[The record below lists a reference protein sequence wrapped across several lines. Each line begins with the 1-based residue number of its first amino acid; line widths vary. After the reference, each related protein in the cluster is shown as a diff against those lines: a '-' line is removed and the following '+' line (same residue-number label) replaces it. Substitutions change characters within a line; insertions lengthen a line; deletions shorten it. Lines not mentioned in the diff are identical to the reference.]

1 MTEEEKLEKINS
13 LNESIGKATN
23 EIEKIN
29 KKEAKLKK
37 KGSSL
42 SNTDARSRSF
52 YQRQLEGYVAEKKR
66 LESGDN
72 PNDGPNGN
80 NPPSDGKGNGSG
92 TGNVGSKG
100 SGSGNRGSTG
110 TVTGTGTG
118 TVTGTGT
125 GTVTSTGTPSSKENA
140 LTGSEKK
147 AEETADEMNDEEEK
161 NKKTE
166 DAKSAAET
174 ARDMA
179 AQVDANV
186 EENIPTWF
194 WREAQEMAPSDKAK
208 RGFIIS
214 NYILNR
220 LGTAAGNIGAIVQ
233 NAGGSGGATLKEHG
247 GSYIDQYR
255 KSKLEQALANRK
267 TRQNNLLQQQ
277 IDALV
282 AIGASENEARAIQ
295 NKLRNSKYWNKYNRL
310 TNEQQVYIQGL
321 LYSDTKGEITDAVL
335 GDFIDRIME
344 GKDTS
349 LNNVAA
355 TALTAAGIDN
365 IDQIVRGAGS
375 TGEKVT
381 NWLARANG
389 WKKPGE

>member
-1 MTEEEKLEKINS
+1 MEERTLEQIEADAESLREKIKKLNKKKEKGKELS
-13 LNESIGKATN
+13 ASETRNLSLYEKNLNELSKEKANLGKKPATVD
-23 EIEKIN
+23 KPATPAAPVN
-29 KKEAKLKK
+29 KPTAPVNKPAAPVNKPSSPKE
-37 KGSSL
+37 
-42 SNTDARSRSF
+42 
-52 YQRQLEGYVAEKKR
+52 KR
-66 LESGDN
+66 LE
-72 PNDGPNGN
+72 
-80 NPPSDGKGNGSG
+80 
-92 TGNVGSKG
+92 NV
-100 SGSGNRGSTG
+100 
-110 TVTGTGTG
+110 
-118 TVTGTGT
+118 
-125 GTVTSTGTPSSKENA
+125 E
-140 LTGSEKK
+140 EK
-147 AEETADEMNDEEEK
+147 AVETADEMNSEEEK
-161 NKKTE
+161 NKKTG

-186 EENIPTWF
+186 EENVPTWF
-194 WREAQEMAPSDKAK
+194 WREAQEMAPTDKAK

-255 KSKLEQALANRK
+255 KSKLEQAMANRK

-344 GKDTS
+344 GKDIS
-349 LNNVAA
+349 LDNVAA

-365 IDQIVRGAGS
+365 VDKLTSGAGS
-375 TGEKVT
+375 IGEKVT
-381 NWLARANG
+381 NWLAGAAG

>member
-1 MTEEEKLEKINS
+1 MARNIKEVNKEIS
-13 LNESIGKATN
+13 KAQKA
-23 EIEKIN
+23 IEKIN
-29 KKEAKLKK
+29 KKEEKDGGLSNVDAGTRSTYMKMLKK
-37 KGSSL
+37 LEAEKESILNGSSETVTHKKVD
-42 SNTDARSRSF
+42 STPTTTTAAPKTVTPAANTAAPKAPASSTPAVK
-52 YQRQLEGYVAEKKR
+52 QPSTKEKR
-66 LESGDN
+66 LE
-72 PNDGPNGN
+72 
-80 NPPSDGKGNGSG
+80 
-92 TGNVGSKG
+92 NV
-100 SGSGNRGSTG
+100 
-110 TVTGTGTG
+110 
-118 TVTGTGT
+118 
-125 GTVTSTGTPSSKENA
+125 EA
-140 LTGSEKK
+140 K
-147 AEETADEMNDEEEK
+147 AAEAADEMNSEEEK

-174 ARDMA
+174 ARDRA

-194 WREAQEMAPSDKAK
+194 WREAQEMAPTDKAK

-220 LGTAAGNIGAIVQ
+220 LGTATGNIGAIVQ

-247 GSYIDQYR
+247 GSYIDKYR
-255 KSKLEQALANRK
+255 QSKLEQALTNRK
-267 TRQNNLLQQQ
+267 AKQNNLLQQQ

-295 NKLRNSKYWNKYNRL
+295 NKLRNSKHWNKYNRL

-344 GKDTS
+344 GKDIS

-365 IDQIVRGAGS
+365 VEKLTSGAGS
-375 TGEKVT
+375 IGEKVT
-381 NWLARANG
+381 NWLAGAAG

>member
-1 MTEEEKLEKINS
+1 MEERTLEQIEADEESLREKIKK
-13 LNESIGKATN
+13 LN
-23 EIEKIN
+23 
-29 KKEAKLKK
+29 KK
-37 KGSSL
+37 KGKGKEL
-42 SNTDARSRSF
+42 SASETRNLALYEKNLNELSKEKENLGKKPATVNTPP
-52 YQRQLEGYVAEKKR
+52 VATPTSK
-66 LESGDN
+66 
-72 PNDGPNGN
+72 
-80 NPPSDGKGNGSG
+80 GSG

-100 SGSGNRGSTG
+100 SGGGAGGGTRTG
-110 TVTGTGTG
+110 G
-118 TVTGTGT
+118 
-125 GTVTSTGTPSSKENA
+125 SKETK
-140 LTGSEKK
+140 LTASEGK
-147 AEETADEMNDEEEK
+147 AVATADEMNSEEEK
-161 NKKTE
+161 NKKVG
-166 DAKSAAET
+166 DAGSAAET

-179 AQVDANV
+179 NTVDANV
-186 EENIPTWF
+186 EENVPTWF
-194 WREAQEMAPSDKAK
+194 WREAREMAPSDKAK
-208 RGFIIS
+208 QGFIIS

-220 LGTAAGNIGAIVQ
+220 LGTAAGNIGAIIQ

-255 KSKLEQALANRK
+255 QSKLDQAMANRK
-267 TRQNNLLQQQ
+267 TKQNNLLQQQ

-344 GKDTS
+344 GKDIS

-365 IDQIVRGAGS
+365 VDKLTREAGS
-375 TGEKVT
+375 IGEKVT
-381 NWLARANG
+381 NWLAGAAG

>member
-13 LNESIGKATN
+13 LNKSIEKANNEIGK
-23 EIEKIN
+23 ID

-72 PNDGPNGN
+72 PNGN
-80 NPPSDGKGNGSG
+80 NPPSDGKVNGSG
-92 TGNVGSKG
+92 TGNVGSKVN
-100 SGSGNRGSTG
+100 GSGNRGSTG
-110 TVTGTGTG
+110 NGTSG
-118 TVTGTGT
+118 GT

-147 AEETADEMNDEEEK
+147 AEETADAMNNEEDK

-179 AQVDANV
+179 SQVDANV
-186 EENIPTWF
+186 EENVPTWF

-277 IDALV
+277 INALV

-344 GKDTS
+344 GKDIS
-349 LNNVAA
+349 LNNAAA
-355 TALTAAGIDN
+355 TALTAAGVDN
-365 IDQIVRGAGS
+365 IDKLISGAG
-375 TGEKVT
+375 TIGEKVT
-381 NWLARANG
+381 NWLAGAAG

>member
-1 MTEEEKLEKINS
+1 MARNIKEVDKEIS
-13 LNESIGKATN
+13 KAQKA
-23 EIEKIN
+23 IEKIN
-29 KKEAKLKK
+29 KKEEKNGGLSNVDAGTRSTYRKMLKK
-37 KGSSL
+37 
-42 SNTDARSRSF
+42 
-52 YQRQLEGYVAEKKR
+52 LEAEK
-66 LESGDN
+66 ESIL
-72 PNDGPNGN
+72 NG
-80 NPPSDGKGNGSG
+80 GSE
-92 TGNVGSKG
+92 TATPKNTTTTTTAAPK
-100 SGSGNRGSTG
+100 
-110 TVTGTGTG
+110 TVTPAAAPK
-118 TVTGTGT
+118 TVTPAAP
-125 GTVTSTGTPSSKENA
+125 VNKQPSTSSKEK
-140 LTGSEKK
+140 LLEKVEEK
-147 AEETADEMNDEEEK
+147 AAETADEMNSEEAK
-161 NKKTE
+161 NKKIE
-166 DAKSAAET
+166 DAASATQT
-174 ARDMA
+174 AKEMA
-179 AQVDANV
+179 NTVDANV
-186 EENIPTWF
+186 EENVPTWF

-255 KSKLEQALANRK
+255 KSKLEQAMANRK
-267 TRQNNLLQQQ
+267 TRQNNLLQMQTN
-277 IDALV
+277 ALV

-344 GKDTS
+344 GKDIS

-365 IDQIVRGAGS
+365 IDQLVSGAG
-375 TGEKVT
+375 TIGEKVT
-381 NWLARANG
+381 NWLAGVAG

>member
-1 MTEEEKLEKINS
+1 MAENIKETDKEISKLQKAIRKIN
-13 LNESIGKATN
+13 
-23 EIEKIN
+23 EKE
-29 KKEAKLKK
+29 KKD
-37 KGSSL
+37 GSL
-42 SNTDARSRSF
+42 SNVDAGTRSI
-52 YQRQLEGYVAEKKR
+52 YMKKLKELEAKKESILNGGSETTTTPKKVDSTPTTTATTATTAAPKTVTPAAAPVVNKPATSSKEKR
-66 LESGDN
+66 LE
-72 PNDGPNGN
+72 
-80 NPPSDGKGNGSG
+80 
-92 TGNVGSKG
+92 NV
-100 SGSGNRGSTG
+100 
-110 TVTGTGTG
+110 
-118 TVTGTGT
+118 
-125 GTVTSTGTPSSKENA
+125 E
-140 LTGSEKK
+140 EKA
-147 AEETADEMNDEEEK
+147 AEAADEMNSEEDK

-194 WREAQEMAPSDKAK
+194 WREAQEMAPTDKAK

-277 IDALV
+277 INALV

-344 GKDTS
+344 GKDVS

-365 IDQIVRGAGS
+365 IDQLVSGAG
-375 TGEKVT
+375 TIGEKVT
-381 NWLARANG
+381 KWLAGAAG

>member
-1 MTEEEKLEKINS
+1 MARNIK
-13 LNESIGKATN
+13 
-23 EIEKIN
+23 EIEKEMSKAQKAIEKYD
-29 KKEAKLKK
+29 KKEEKDGGLSNVDAGTRSTYRKMLKK
-37 KGSSL
+37 
-42 SNTDARSRSF
+42 
-52 YQRQLEGYVAEKKR
+52 LEAEKESILNGGSETDTPKKVDIAPTTTTAPAPAPKTVTPAAAPKTVTPVVNKPSTSSKEKR
-66 LESGDN
+66 LE
-72 PNDGPNGN
+72 
-80 NPPSDGKGNGSG
+80 
-92 TGNVGSKG
+92 NV
-100 SGSGNRGSTG
+100 
-110 TVTGTGTG
+110 
-118 TVTGTGT
+118 
-125 GTVTSTGTPSSKENA
+125 
-140 LTGSEKK
+140 EKK
-147 AEETADEMNDEEEK
+147 AVATADAMNSEEEK
-161 NKKTE
+161 NKKVE
-166 DAKSAAET
+166 DAASATQT
-174 ARDMA
+174 AKEMA
-179 AQVDANV
+179 NTVDANV

-295 NKLRNSKYWNKYNRL
+295 NKLRNSKHWNKYNRL

-344 GKDTS
+344 GKDIS

-355 TALTAAGIDN
+355 TALAAAGIDN
-365 IDQIVRGAGS
+365 VDKLTSEAGS
-375 TGEKVT
+375 IGEKVT
-381 NWLARANG
+381 NWLAGAAG

>member
-1 MTEEEKLEKINS
+1 MEERTLEEIEADEKSLREKI
-13 LNESIGKATN
+13 K
-23 EIEKIN
+23 KIN
-29 KKEAKLKK
+29 KKKEKGKELSASETRNLSLYEKNLNELSKEKENLGKK
-37 KGSSL
+37 PATVDKPATPAAPVNKPTAPVNKPAAPVVNKPSSPK
-42 SNTDARSRSF
+42 
-52 YQRQLEGYVAEKKR
+52 EKR
-66 LESGDN
+66 LE
-72 PNDGPNGN
+72 
-80 NPPSDGKGNGSG
+80 
-92 TGNVGSKG
+92 NV
-100 SGSGNRGSTG
+100 
-110 TVTGTGTG
+110 
-118 TVTGTGT
+118 
-125 GTVTSTGTPSSKENA
+125 E
-140 LTGSEKK
+140 EK
-147 AEETADEMNDEEEK
+147 AVATADEMNSEEDK

-174 ARDMA
+174 ARDRA

-186 EENIPTWF
+186 EENVPTWF

-220 LGTAAGNIGAIVQ
+220 LGTAAGNIGAIIQ
-233 NAGGSGGATLKEHG
+233 NAGGSGGAALKEHG

-255 KSKLEQALANRK
+255 KSKLEQAMANRK

-310 TNEQQVYIQGL
+310 TNEQQIYIQGL

-335 GDFIDRIME
+335 GNFIDKIME
-344 GKDTS
+344 GKDIS

-365 IDQIVRGAGS
+365 VDKLTSDAG
-375 TGEKVT
+375 TIGEKVT
-381 NWLARANG
+381 NWLAGAAG

>member
-1 MTEEEKLEKINS
+1 MAKDIKDIEKKISKLQKTIRKINEKEEKDGGLSNVDAGARSTYRKQLKKLEAER
-13 LNESIGKATN
+13 ESILNGGSETATP
-23 EIEKIN
+23 KKVDSAPTTTTATATATATTAAPKTVTPAAAPVVN
-29 KKEAKLKK
+29 KPATSSKE
-37 KGSSL
+37 
-42 SNTDARSRSF
+42 
-52 YQRQLEGYVAEKKR
+52 KR
-66 LESGDN
+66 LE
-72 PNDGPNGN
+72 
-80 NPPSDGKGNGSG
+80 
-92 TGNVGSKG
+92 NV
-100 SGSGNRGSTG
+100 
-110 TVTGTGTG
+110 
-118 TVTGTGT
+118 
-125 GTVTSTGTPSSKENA
+125 E
-140 LTGSEKK
+140 EKA
-147 AEETADEMNDEEEK
+147 AEAADEMNSEEAK
-161 NKKTE
+161 NKKAG

-186 EENIPTWF
+186 EENVPTWF

-255 KSKLEQALANRK
+255 QSKLEQAMANRK

-310 TNEQQVYIQGL
+310 TNEQQIYIQGL

-335 GDFIDRIME
+335 GNFIDKIME
-344 GKDTS
+344 GKDIS
-349 LNNVAA
+349 LNNAAA

-365 IDQIVRGAGS
+365 IDELVSGAG
-375 TGEKVT
+375 TIGKKVT
-381 NWLARANG
+381 NWLAGAAG

>member
-1 MTEEEKLEKINS
+1 MAKNIKETDKEISKLQKAIRKINEKEEKDGGLSNVDAGTRSVYRKKLKELEAER
-13 LNESIGKATN
+13 ESILNGGSETATTP
-23 EIEKIN
+23 
-29 KKEAKLKK
+29 KKVDSAPTATAAPK
-37 KGSSL
+37 
-42 SNTDARSRSF
+42 
-52 YQRQLEGYVAEKKR
+52 
-66 LESGDN
+66 
-72 PNDGPNGN
+72 
-80 NPPSDGKGNGSG
+80 
-92 TGNVGSKG
+92 
-100 SGSGNRGSTG
+100 
-110 TVTGTGTG
+110 TVTPATTAAPK
-118 TVTGTGT
+118 TVTPAAAPVVNKPAT
-125 GTVTSTGTPSSKENA
+125 SSKEKLLENVE
-140 LTGSEKK
+140 EK
-147 AEETADEMNDEEEK
+147 AAETADEMNSEEAK
-161 NKKTE
+161 NKKIE

-174 ARDMA
+174 ARDRA

-186 EENIPTWF
+186 EENVPTWF

-233 NAGGSGGATLKEHG
+233 NAGGSGGATLREHG

-255 KSKLEQALANRK
+255 KSKLEQAMANRK

-277 IDALV
+277 VDALV

-310 TNEQQVYIQGL
+310 TNEQQIYIQGL

-335 GDFIDRIME
+335 GNFIDKIME
-344 GKDTS
+344 GKDIS
-349 LNNVAA
+349 LNNAAA

-365 IDQIVRGAGS
+365 IDQLISGAG
-375 TGEKVT
+375 TIGEKVT
-381 NWLARANG
+381 NWLAGVAG

>member
-1 MTEEEKLEKINS
+1 MARNIKEVEKEISKAQKAIEKYDKKEEKDGGLSNVDAGTRSTYRKMLKKLEAEK
-13 LNESIGKATN
+13 ESILNGGS
-23 EIEKIN
+23 EIDTPKKVDIAPTTTTAPAPAPKPVTPAAAPKTVTPVVN
-29 KKEAKLKK
+29 KPSTSSKE
-37 KGSSL
+37 
-42 SNTDARSRSF
+42 
-52 YQRQLEGYVAEKKR
+52 KR
-66 LESGDN
+66 LE
-72 PNDGPNGN
+72 
-80 NPPSDGKGNGSG
+80 
-92 TGNVGSKG
+92 NV
-100 SGSGNRGSTG
+100 
-110 TVTGTGTG
+110 
-118 TVTGTGT
+118 
-125 GTVTSTGTPSSKENA
+125 E
-140 LTGSEKK
+140 EK
-147 AEETADEMNDEEEK
+147 AVATADEMNNEEDK
-161 NKKTE
+161 NKKIE

-174 ARDMA
+174 ARNMA

-186 EENIPTWF
+186 EENVPTWF

-255 KSKLEQALANRK
+255 KSKLEQAMTNRK

-344 GKDTS
+344 GKDIS

-365 IDQIVRGAGS
+365 VDKLVSGAG
-375 TGEKVT
+375 TIGEKVT
-381 NWLARANG
+381 NWLIGAAG

>member
-1 MTEEEKLEKINS
+1 MEERTLEQIEADEKSLREKI
-13 LNESIGKATN
+13 K
-23 EIEKIN
+23 KIN
-29 KKEAKLKK
+29 KKKEKGKELSASETRNLSLYEKNLSELSKEKENLGKK
-37 KGSSL
+37 PATVDKPAVPVTPAAPVNKPAAPVVNKPSTSSK
-42 SNTDARSRSF
+42 
-52 YQRQLEGYVAEKKR
+52 EKR
-66 LESGDN
+66 LE
-72 PNDGPNGN
+72 
-80 NPPSDGKGNGSG
+80 
-92 TGNVGSKG
+92 NV
-100 SGSGNRGSTG
+100 
-110 TVTGTGTG
+110 
-118 TVTGTGT
+118 
-125 GTVTSTGTPSSKENA
+125 E
-140 LTGSEKK
+140 EK
-147 AEETADEMNDEEEK
+147 AVATADGMNSEEDK

-174 ARDMA
+174 ARDRA

-186 EENIPTWF
+186 EENVPTWF
-194 WREAQEMAPSDKAK
+194 WREAREMAPSDKAK
-208 RGFIIS
+208 QGFIIS

-220 LGTAAGNIGAIVQ
+220 LGTAAGNIGAIIQ
-233 NAGGSGGATLKEHG
+233 NAGGSGGAALKEHG

-255 KSKLEQALANRK
+255 KSKLDQAMANRK

-335 GDFIDRIME
+335 GDFIDKIME
-344 GKDTS
+344 GKDIS

-365 IDQIVRGAGS
+365 VEQLKTGADDIKK
-375 TGEKVT
+375 KVIKWL
-381 NWLARANG
+381 NWD
-389 WKKPGE
+389 

>member
-1 MTEEEKLEKINS
+1 MARNIKEVEKEISKAQKAIEKYDKKEEKDGGLSNVDAGTRSTYRKMLKKLEAEK
-13 LNESIGKATN
+13 ESILNGGSETTIPKKVDIAPTTTTAPAP
-23 EIEKIN
+23 KTVTPAAAPKTVTPVVN
-29 KKEAKLKK
+29 KPSTSSKE
-37 KGSSL
+37 
-42 SNTDARSRSF
+42 
-52 YQRQLEGYVAEKKR
+52 KR
-66 LESGDN
+66 LENVEEKAAAVADAM
-72 PNDGPNGN
+72 N
-80 NPPSDGKGNGSG
+80 N
-92 TGNVGSKG
+92 
-100 SGSGNRGSTG
+100 
-110 TVTGTGTG
+110 
-118 TVTGTGT
+118 
-125 GTVTSTGTPSSKENA
+125 
-140 LTGSEKK
+140 
-147 AEETADEMNDEEEK
+147 EEDK
-161 NKKTE
+161 NKKVE
-166 DAKSAAET
+166 DAASATQT
-174 ARDMA
+174 AKEMA
-179 AQVDANV
+179 NTVDANV

-255 KSKLEQALANRK
+255 KSKLEQAMTNRK

-295 NKLRNSKYWNKYNRL
+295 NKLRNSKHWNKYNRL

-344 GKDTS
+344 GKDIS

-365 IDQIVRGAGS
+365 VDKLVSGAG
-375 TGEKVT
+375 TIGEKVT
-381 NWLARANG
+381 NWLAGAAG

>member
-1 MTEEEKLEKINS
+1 MDEERTLEQIEADEKSLREKIKKINRKKEKGKELS
-13 LNESIGKATN
+13 ASEARNLALYEKNLNELSKEKENLGKKPATV
-23 EIEKIN
+23 
-29 KKEAKLKK
+29 
-37 KGSSL
+37 
-42 SNTDARSRSF
+42 NTPP
-52 YQRQLEGYVAEKKR
+52 VATPTSKV
-66 LESGDN
+66 SG
-72 PNDGPNGN
+72 
-80 NPPSDGKGNGSG
+80 GSG

-100 SGSGNRGSTG
+100 SGGGTRTG
-110 TVTGTGTG
+110 G
-118 TVTGTGT
+118 
-125 GTVTSTGTPSSKENA
+125 SKETK
-140 LTGSEKK
+140 LTVSEGK
-147 AEETADEMNDEEEK
+147 AVATADEMNSEEEK
-161 NKKTE
+161 NKKVG
-166 DAKSAAET
+166 DAGSAAET

-179 AQVDANV
+179 NTVDANV
-186 EENIPTWF
+186 EENVPTWF
-194 WREAQEMAPSDKAK
+194 WREAREMAPSDKAK
-208 RGFIIS
+208 QGFIIS

-220 LGTAAGNIGAIVQ
+220 LGTAAGNIGAIIQ

-255 KSKLEQALANRK
+255 QSKLDQAMANRK
-267 TRQNNLLQQQ
+267 TKQNNLLQQQ

-344 GKDTS
+344 GKDIS

-365 IDQIVRGAGS
+365 VDKLTREAGS
-375 TGEKVT
+375 IGEKVT
-381 NWLARANG
+381 NWLAGAAG

>member
-1 MTEEEKLEKINS
+1 MARNIKEVEKDISKAQKAIEKYDKKEEKYGGLSNVDAGTRSTYRKMLKKLEAEK
-13 LNESIGKATN
+13 ESILNGGSETDTPKKVDIAPTTTTAPKTVTPAANAAAPKAPASSTPAV
-23 EIEKIN
+23 KQPST
-29 KKEAKLKK
+29 KE
-37 KGSSL
+37 
-42 SNTDARSRSF
+42 
-52 YQRQLEGYVAEKKR
+52 KR
-66 LESGDN
+66 LE
-72 PNDGPNGN
+72 
-80 NPPSDGKGNGSG
+80 
-92 TGNVGSKG
+92 NV
-100 SGSGNRGSTG
+100 
-110 TVTGTGTG
+110 
-118 TVTGTGT
+118 
-125 GTVTSTGTPSSKENA
+125 E
-140 LTGSEKK
+140 EKA
-147 AEETADEMNDEEEK
+147 AEAADEMNSEEEK

-174 ARDMA
+174 ARDRA

-194 WREAQEMAPSDKAK
+194 WREAQEMSPTDKAK

-220 LGTAAGNIGAIVQ
+220 LGTATGNIGAIVQ

-247 GSYIDQYR
+247 GSYIDKYR
-255 KSKLEQALANRK
+255 QSKLEQALTNRK
-267 TRQNNLLQQQ
+267 AKQNNLLQQQ

-295 NKLRNSKYWNKYNRL
+295 NKLRNSKHWNKYNRL

-321 LYSDTKGEITDAVL
+321 LYNDTKGEITDAVL

-344 GKDTS
+344 GKDVS

-365 IDQIVRGAGS
+365 VDKLTSEAGS
-375 TGEKVT
+375 IGEKVT
-381 NWLARANG
+381 NWLAGAAG

>member
-1 MTEEEKLEKINS
+1 MAKNIKDIEKEMS
-13 LNESIGKATN
+13 KAQKA
-23 EIEKIN
+23 IEKIN
-29 KKEAKLKK
+29 KKEEKDGGLSNVDAGARSTYQKMLKK
-37 KGSSL
+37 LEAEKENILNGSSETAIPKKVD
-42 SNTDARSRSF
+42 STPTATTTTATPTASTAPKTVTPAAPVVNKTSTSSK
-52 YQRQLEGYVAEKKR
+52 EKR
-66 LESGDN
+66 LE
-72 PNDGPNGN
+72 
-80 NPPSDGKGNGSG
+80 
-92 TGNVGSKG
+92 NV
-100 SGSGNRGSTG
+100 
-110 TVTGTGTG
+110 
-118 TVTGTGT
+118 
-125 GTVTSTGTPSSKENA
+125 E
-140 LTGSEKK
+140 EKA
-147 AEETADEMNDEEEK
+147 AEAADEMNSEEAK
-161 NKKTE
+161 NKKIE

-174 ARDMA
+174 ARDRA

-186 EENIPTWF
+186 EENVPTWF

-220 LGTAAGNIGAIVQ
+220 LGTAAGNIGAIIQ
-233 NAGGSGGATLKEHG
+233 NNGGSGGGQIKEHG

-255 KSKLEQALANRK
+255 KSKLEQAMANRK

-277 IDALV
+277 VDALV

-310 TNEQQVYIQGL
+310 TNEQQIYIQGL

-335 GDFIDRIME
+335 GNFIDRIME
-344 GKDTS
+344 GKDVS

-365 IDQIVRGAGS
+365 IDQLISGAG
-375 TGEKVT
+375 TIGDKVT
-381 NWLARANG
+381 KWLAGAAG

>member
-1 MTEEEKLEKINS
+1 MARNLKDIEKKMS
-13 LNESIGKATN
+13 KAQKA
-23 EIEKIN
+23 IEKIN
-29 KKEAKLKK
+29 KKEEKD
-37 KGSSL
+37 GSL
-42 SNTDARSRSF
+42 SNVDAGARST
-52 YQRQLEGYVAEKKR
+52 YQKMLKKLEAEK
-66 LESGDN
+66 ESIL
-72 PNDGPNGN
+72 NG
-80 NPPSDGKGNGSG
+80 GSE
-92 TGNVGSKG
+92 TTTTPKKVDSAPTTTTAATATAAPKTVTPAAPVVNKQPVSTGSKE
-100 SGSGNRGSTG
+100 
-110 TVTGTGTG
+110 
-118 TVTGTGT
+118 
-125 GTVTSTGTPSSKENA
+125 KLLENVE
-140 LTGSEKK
+140 EK
-147 AEETADEMNDEEEK
+147 AAETADEMNDEEAK

-174 ARDMA
+174 ARDRA
-179 AQVDANV
+179 AQVDANI

-233 NAGGSGGATLKEHG
+233 NAGGCGGATLKEHG

-255 KSKLEQALANRK
+255 KSKLEQAMANRK
-267 TRQNNLLQQQ
+267 TRQNNLLHQQ

-310 TNEQQVYIQGL
+310 TNEQQIYIQGL

-335 GDFIDRIME
+335 GNFIDRIME

-365 IDQIVRGAGS
+365 IDRLISGAG
-375 TGEKVT
+375 TIGDKVT
-381 NWLARANG
+381 KWLAGAAG

>member
-1 MTEEEKLEKINS
+1 MARNIKEVEKEIS
-13 LNESIGKATN
+13 KAQKA
-23 EIEKIN
+23 IEKIN
-29 KKEAKLKK
+29 KKEKK
-37 KGSSL
+37 DGGL
-42 SNTDARSRSF
+42 SNVDAGTRST
-52 YQRQLEGYVAEKKR
+52 YKKMLKELEAEKESILNGGSTTTTPKKVDNTPTTTPAAPKTVTPAAPVVNKPSTSSKEKR
-66 LESGDN
+66 LE
-72 PNDGPNGN
+72 
-80 NPPSDGKGNGSG
+80 K
-92 TGNVGSKG
+92 V
-100 SGSGNRGSTG
+100 
-110 TVTGTGTG
+110 
-118 TVTGTGT
+118 
-125 GTVTSTGTPSSKENA
+125 E
-140 LTGSEKK
+140 EK
-147 AEETADEMNDEEEK
+147 AVATADEMNSEEEK
-161 NKKTE
+161 NKKVG
-166 DAKSAAET
+166 DAGSAAET

-179 AQVDANV
+179 NTVDANI
-186 EENIPTWF
+186 EENVPTWV

-220 LGTAAGNIGAIVQ
+220 LGTATGNIGAIIQ

-255 KSKLEQALANRK
+255 QSKLEQAMANRK
-267 TRQNNLLQQQ
+267 TKQNNLLQQQ

-344 GKDTS
+344 GKDIS

-365 IDQIVRGAGS
+365 VDKLTREAGS
-375 TGEKVT
+375 IGEKVT
-381 NWLARANG
+381 NWLAGAAG

>member
-1 MTEEEKLEKINS
+1 MARNIKEVEKEMS
-13 LNESIGKATN
+13 KAQKA
-23 EIEKIN
+23 IEKIN
-29 KKEAKLKK
+29 KKEEKD
-37 KGSSL
+37 GSL
-42 SNTDARSRSF
+42 SNVDAGTRSTYRKMLKE
-52 YQRQLEGYVAEKKR
+52 LEAEKESILNGGSETDTPKKVNIAPTTTTAPAPKTVTPAAVPKTVTPVVNKPSTSSKEKR
-66 LESGDN
+66 LE
-72 PNDGPNGN
+72 
-80 NPPSDGKGNGSG
+80 
-92 TGNVGSKG
+92 NV
-100 SGSGNRGSTG
+100 
-110 TVTGTGTG
+110 
-118 TVTGTGT
+118 
-125 GTVTSTGTPSSKENA
+125 E
-140 LTGSEKK
+140 EK
-147 AEETADEMNDEEEK
+147 AVATADEMNSEEDK

-277 IDALV
+277 INALV

-344 GKDTS
+344 GKDMS

-365 IDQIVRGAGS
+365 IDQLVSGAG
-375 TGEKVT
+375 TIGKKVT
-381 NWLARANG
+381 NWLAGAAG

>member
-1 MTEEEKLEKINS
+1 MTEEEKLEEINR
-13 LNESIGKATN
+13 LNGSIEKATN
-23 EIEKIN
+23 EIEKID

-52 YQRQLEGYVAEKKR
+52 YQKQLEGYVAEKKK
-66 LESGDN
+66 LE
-72 PNDGPNGN
+72 NG
-80 NPPSDGKGNGSG
+80 GSE
-92 TGNVGSKG
+92 TDTPKKVDIAPTTTTAPAPAPKPV
-100 SGSGNRGSTG
+100 TPAAAPK
-110 TVTGTGTG
+110 TVTP
-118 TVTGTGT
+118 V
-125 GTVTSTGTPSSKENA
+125 VNKPSTSSKEKRLENVE
-140 LTGSEKK
+140 EK
-147 AEETADEMNDEEEK
+147 AVATADEMNSEEDK

-186 EENIPTWF
+186 EENVPTWF

-255 KSKLEQALANRK
+255 KSKLEQAMANRK

-295 NKLRNSKYWNKYNRL
+295 NKLRNSKHWNKYNRL

-344 GKDTS
+344 GKDIS

-365 IDQIVRGAGS
+365 VDKLTSEAGS
-375 TGEKVT
+375 IGEKVT
-381 NWLARANG
+381 NWLAGAAG

>member
-1 MTEEEKLEKINS
+1 MEERTLEQIEADEKSLREKI
-13 LNESIGKATN
+13 K
-23 EIEKIN
+23 KIN
-29 KKEAKLKK
+29 KKKEKGKELSASETRNLSLYEKNLNELSKEKENLGKK
-37 KGSSL
+37 PATVDKPATPAAPVNKPAAPVVNKPSTSSK
-42 SNTDARSRSF
+42 
-52 YQRQLEGYVAEKKR
+52 EKR
-66 LESGDN
+66 LE
-72 PNDGPNGN
+72 
-80 NPPSDGKGNGSG
+80 
-92 TGNVGSKG
+92 NV
-100 SGSGNRGSTG
+100 
-110 TVTGTGTG
+110 
-118 TVTGTGT
+118 
-125 GTVTSTGTPSSKENA
+125 E
-140 LTGSEKK
+140 EK
-147 AEETADEMNDEEEK
+147 AVATADEMNSEEAK
-161 NKKTE
+161 NTKTG

-179 AQVDANV
+179 AQVDANI
-186 EENIPTWF
+186 EENVPTWF
-194 WREAQEMAPSDKAK
+194 WREAQEMSPTDKAK

-220 LGTAAGNIGAIVQ
+220 LGTAAGNIGAIIQ
-233 NAGGSGGATLKEHG
+233 NAGGSGGAALKEHG

-255 KSKLEQALANRK
+255 KSKLEQAMANRK

-335 GDFIDRIME
+335 GDFIDKIME
-344 GKDTS
+344 GKDIS

-365 IDQIVRGAGS
+365 VDKLTSDAG
-375 TGEKVT
+375 TIGEKVT
-381 NWLARANG
+381 NWLAGAAG